1 MKKRTSLLRLALV
14 AVLLTQATGLWAQK
28 NVEAA
33 FASFK
38 KEKAVKISESRSREA
53 DPATGTLI
61 QRTDRIDFSFAA
73 DKNSLL
79 DKLLSAF
86 ERDRDASY
94 DEFYHSGDG
103 KRMQP
108 ILLGKEISVGTSK
121 EANYVVMAFAD
132 KETAVEGKPVNRTA
146 YALEWQYTKN
156 DTAITGSLYTV
167 YGPMPQ
173 KGSVKVMRST
183 KIGDLPEMLSSY
195 SGQLDNF
202 DWGKLEDVLGDG
214 SAVVKRLM
222 LGATFNADSLSST
235 ITTGSSMPFLYFF
248 RKLSLGYQKALKQGK
263 ESTYYLT
270 SLLDLCKKQHSAV
283 SDDERQLCTDELQRL
298 LEMTKAEFD
307 RAVLQE
313 CMKLVRG

>member
-1 MKKRTSLLRLALV
+1 MKKRTSLIRLALV
-14 AVLLTQATGLWAQK
+14 AVLLAQATGLCAQK

-53 DPATGTLI
+53 DPASGSLI

-86 ERDRDASY
+86 ERDRDAAY

-103 KRMQP
+103 RRMQP
-108 ILLGKEISVGTSK
+108 ILLGNEISVGTSK
-121 EANYVVMAFAD
+121 DANYVVMAFAD
-132 KETAVEGKPVNRTA
+132 KETAVDGNPVNRTA
-146 YALEWQYTKN
+146 YAVEWQYTEDDK
-156 DTAITGSLYTV
+156 TIAGSLYVV
-167 YGPMPQ
+167 YGSLPR
-173 KGSVKVMRST
+173 KSSLKVVRS
-183 KIGDLPEMLSSY
+183 ISRSNLPETLSSY
-195 SGQLDNF
+195 SAQLDNV
-202 DWGKLEDVLGDG
+202 DWSKLEEVLGD
-214 SAVVKRLM
+214 R
-222 LGATFNADSLSST
+222 GAFIQRMMPGGTLNVDSLS
-235 ITTGSSMPFLYFF
+235 GSLSGQSGMPFLYFF

-313 CMKLVRG
+313 CMKFVGR